1 MGCSRGAGGECVMT
15 FLALPFMRTAFGAG
29 LLAGTALSVIG
40 IFSATR
46 SVSFSG
52 LAASQLAAL
61 GGVVGIVLGLHI
73 GASVFSWVFVL
84 MGLFALALLSRSRRT
99 SADSWVATLYVLGA
113 ALAVLVLSKSPRGE
127 TEALGIFFGNILA
140 LGNREVWEAL
150 VLFLLTLAGLA
161 IWFRRWVWL
170 AFDPAGAEVA
180 GVRVGLWN
188 GIFQVVFAAAL
199 TLSIHIFG
207 VLLSFAYLVLPATAG
222 LLVVRRIQS
231 LVVFCAVSAAAV
243 TAIGFELSF
252 RWDFP
257 TGPFV
262 SALLALLAIGARLY
276 VGRRGE
282 G

>member
-1 MGCSRGAGGECVMT
+1 MI
-15 FLALPFMRTAFGAG
+15 FLSLPFMRTAFGAG

-73 GASVFSWVFVL
+73 GASIFSWSFVL
-84 MGLFALALLSRSRRT
+84 AGLFALASLSRSRRT
-99 SADSWVATLYVLGA
+99 SADSWVAALYVLGA

-140 LGNREVWEAL
+140 LGTKEVWEAL
-150 VLFLLTLAGLA
+150 FLFVLTGMGLA

-188 GIFQVVFAAAL
+188 GVFQVFFAAAL

-222 LLVVRRIQS
+222 LLVVRRVHS
-231 LVVFCAVSAAAV
+231 LVAFCAVSAAVV
-243 TAIGFELSF
+243 TAVGFEISF

-257 TGPFV
+257 TGPTV
-262 SALLALLAIGARLY
+262 SALLALQAVGWRIYA
-276 VGRRGE
+276 GRRGE

>member
-1 MGCSRGAGGECVMT
+1 MT

>member
-1 MGCSRGAGGECVMT
+1 MS
-15 FLALPFMRTAFGAG
+15 FLELPFMRTAFAAG
-29 LLAGTALSVIG
+29 LFAGTALSVIG

-46 SVSFSG
+46 SVAFSG

-61 GGVVGIVLGLHI
+61 GGVVGVVLGLHV
-73 GASVFSWVFVL
+73 GASVFSWSFVVA
-84 MGLFALALLSRSRRT
+84 GLIALAFLSRSRKT

-127 TEALGIFFGNILA
+127 SEALGVFFGNILSV
-140 LGNREVWEAL
+140 GNLEVWEAG
-150 VLFLLTLAGLA
+150 VLFVLTLAGLA
-161 IWFRRWVWL
+161 LWFRRWVWL
-170 AFDPAGAEVA
+170 AFDPVGAEVA
-180 GVRVGLWN
+180 GLRAGLWN
-188 GIFQVVFAAAL
+188 GIFQFFFAAAL

-207 VLLSFAYLVLPATAG
+207 VLLSFAYLILPATTG
-222 LLVVRRIQS
+222 LLVVRRIS
-231 LVVFCAVSAAAV
+231 RLVIFCAVSAALV

-262 SALLALLAIGARLY
+262 AALLALLAIGARLY
-276 VGRRGE
+276 AGRRGE